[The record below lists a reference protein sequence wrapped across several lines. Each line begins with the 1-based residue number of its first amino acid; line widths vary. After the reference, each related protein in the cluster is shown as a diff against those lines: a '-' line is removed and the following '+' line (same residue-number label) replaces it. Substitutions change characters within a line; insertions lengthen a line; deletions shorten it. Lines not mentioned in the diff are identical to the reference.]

1 MLTVIAGTLGL
12 GGAAIFPGLSSG
24 DQIIGEIMSTVPAML
39 GALALVGVIC
49 ATMST
54 ADSILLSI
62 GFIVSEHWYRKK
74 AVSKAGILNLNRWFT
89 LSIAIF
95 AFIASIKPELVSEL
109 AFNAFGG
116 MLQLAPAMI
125 AGLYFPRIGAKWAG
139 ASGLVGLIILTAS
152 KLGMLDSILSAGFPG
167 YLAGFIAGSLLVG
180 VATIV
185 PKGRISS

>member
-1 MLTVIAGTLGL
+1 
-12 GGAAIFPGLSSG
+12 
-24 DQIIGEIMSTVPAML
+24 
-39 GALALVGVIC
+39 
-49 ATMST
+49 
-54 ADSILLSI
+54 
-62 GFIVSEHWYRKK
+62 
-74 AVSKAGILNLNRWFT
+74 
-89 LSIAIF
+89 
-95 AFIASIKPELVSEL
+95 
-109 AFNAFGG
+109 
-116 MLQLAPAMI
+116 MI